1 MYTTNLRKVGGSVM
15 LALPPSLLEVV
26 DFQVNTE
33 VGITVQNGCL
43 IVEARKPRRYS
54 LQSLIDQC
62 DPSAPPP
69 PNDPEWLDMPTV
81 GAEVL

>member
-1 MYTTNLRKVGGSVM
+1 MYTTNLRKVGGSIM
-15 LALPPSLLEVV
+15 LSIPPALLEVV

-33 VGITVQNGCL
+33 VGITVQNGRL
-43 IVEARKPRRYS
+43 IVESRQPRRYS

-69 PNDPEWLDMPTV
+69 PADSEWLDMPPV